1 MSRHHHSHAYGDHRG
16 KKRLVQAISIT
27 GCWFVIELVGG
38 IYSNS
43 LALIA
48 DAAHMLTDL
57 GALSLSLFALH
68 VSTRPATH
76 EKTYGYLRAEILAA
90 LANGIFLVLIGL
102 YIFYEAYQRFLE
114 PPEVKSV
121 PMLIVAITGLLAN
134 LVTAALLYRSR
145 NESLNL
151 RGAFLHVMS
160 DTLGSMGAIIAG
172 FLIWLQG
179 WYLADSIV
187 SVLVG
192 ALVLYSSWKLVS
204 ESVDILLE
212 ATPRHIE
219 ISRILKDLGGVRGV
233 ISIHDLHVW
242 SISTRMAAMSCH
254 VVLKAEED
262 SGVVLSELSRLMR
275 EKHGV
280 DHTTIQ
286 IEPEDWVAPLQTTIR
301 QAAKRLINNSIKRPA
316 EAAEAGRPVVRF
328 QVPRNKDLQ
337 VCVFQIAPLQVCRPT

>member
-1 MSRHHHSHAYGDHRG
+1 MGHHHEHHDHHHGSGSG
-16 KKRLVQAISIT
+16 KKRLIQAISIT
-27 GCWFVIELVGG
+27 GCWFIIELAGG

-68 VSTRPATH
+68 ISTRPATH
-76 EKTYGYLRAEILAA
+76 KKTYGYLRAEILAA

-102 YIFYEAYQRFLE
+102 YIFYEAYHRFLE
-114 PPEVKSV
+114 PSEIKGI
-121 PMLIVAITGLLAN
+121 PMLLVAMTGLLAN

-151 RGAFLHVMS
+151 RGAFLHVVS
-160 DTLGSMGAIIAG
+160 DTLGSIGAIIAG
-172 FLIWLQG
+172 FLIWLRE

-187 SVLVG
+187 SVIVG

-212 ATPRHIE
+212 ATPRHLD
-219 ISRILKDLGGVRGV
+219 ISNILKDLGGVRGV

-242 SISTRMAAMSCH
+242 SISSRMAAMSCH
-254 VVLKAEED
+254 VVLKTEVD
-262 SGVVLSELSRLMR
+262 SGAVLSELSRLMR
-275 EKHGV
+275 EKYGI

-286 IEPEDWVAPLQTTIR
+286 IEPEDW
-301 QAAKRLINNSIKRPA
+301 
-316 EAAEAGRPVVRF
+316 
-328 QVPRNKDLQ
+328 
-337 VCVFQIAPLQVCRPT
+337 IAPLRTTIGKPPEV